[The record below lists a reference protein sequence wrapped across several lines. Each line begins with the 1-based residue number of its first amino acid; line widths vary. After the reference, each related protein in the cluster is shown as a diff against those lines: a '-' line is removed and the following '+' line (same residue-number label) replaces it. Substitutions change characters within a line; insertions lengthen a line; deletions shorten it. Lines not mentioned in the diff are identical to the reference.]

1 MRLPNYVLIDRCRR
15 QASDCRESLLL
26 MLDTNNQHRV
36 LKIKC
41 ALGCLAAFE
50 DNLDR
55 LLKNNVVKGQ

>member
-1 MRLPNYVLIDRCRR
+1 
-15 QASDCRESLLL
+15 